1 VSRPL
6 PGADYRG
13 FYAALGIELSG
24 WAHTEAPVR
33 CFADPDAHAHG
44 DRDASC
50 SVNVHSGLFNCHGCG
65 AAGGPYDAAT
75 ARGRTPREA
84 MDLLVAYGLAQRRPR
99 RDPSRVTSPASTRD
113 TSRVTSPASTR
124 DTSPPATAR
133 RTDAV
138 AATPRRTPAPPT
150 ETKPRVSVPAARGN
164 AEGRAS
170 SFSVTLDDV
179 RRWTQ
184 GLCDD
189 PELLARV
196 RRERGW
202 ERETLREMGAG
213 FDGERITV
221 PIAARDGALQGLLRL
236 RVDGWQRPK
245 VLAEPG
251 TRLGLIPY
259 PRVDERG
266 RLVLVEGPSDMLA
279 ARSAGVAAIA
289 VPGTQAWR
297 AQWARAF
304 AGRDV
309 TVVMDADRAGRDASM
324 RIARDLERHGARAAI
339 ADLDPRRDDGYD
351 LSDWLRGGNKPS
363 ALPTARAYV
372 SEGSTQAGVSRR
384 GAAPR
389 AISAAAPP
397 ASRTGTAQPG
407 AVMRPSRNSG
417 GVGWRAF

>member
-13 FYAALGIELSG
+13 FYAALGIELPG

-50 SVNVHSGLFNCHGCG
+50 SINVHSGLFNCHGCG

-113 TSRVTSPASTR
+113 TS
-124 DTSPPATAR
+124 PPSTAR
-133 RTDAV
+133 RTDVV
-138 AATPRRTPAPPT
+138 AATPRRAPAPPT
-150 ETKPRVSVPAARGN
+150 DSRPRVPLPAARRT

-184 GLCDD
+184 RLCDD
-189 PELLARV
+189 RELLARV
-196 RRERGW
+196 RRDRGW
-202 ERETLREMGAG
+202 ERETLREMGVG

-221 PIAARDGALQGLLRL
+221 PIAASDGALQGLLRL

-245 VLAEPG
+245 VLAAPG

-259 PRVDERG
+259 PRVGERG

-289 VPGTQAWR
+289 VSGTHAWR

-304 AGRDV
+304 AGQDV
-309 TVVMDADRAGRDASM
+309 TVVMDSDRAGRDASR
-324 RIARDLERHGARAAI
+324 RIARDLERHGALAAI

-351 LSDWLRGGNKPS
+351 LSDWLRGGHKPS
-363 ALPTARAYV
+363 ALPTAHAYV
-372 SEGSTQAGVSRR
+372 SEGDAQAALSAR

-407 AVMRPSRNSG
+407 AVQRPSPNSG